1 MANTFNL
8 QMSRSS
14 KTSIAASRREGDG
27 ISTVTIHQL
36 RPPAEQDDPEQSRA
50 FVEKAREIEADE
62 VGG

>member
-1 MANTFNL
+1 M
-8 QMSRSS
+8 
-14 KTSIAASRREGDG
+14 
-27 ISTVTIHQL
+27 TIHQL